1 MFHMSHVSSFV
12 LSTKCP
18 RIKLWYF
25 LAAFAASCTIS
36 GAYVVTAAP
45 IRDTPLVIAT
55 AARNAALLASSG
67 VEDVLLMPPWY
78 VNGMIDDDAMDVET
92 PEVEFR
98 AIPGAGALPSG
109 PLVAVIPKDLKN
121 DDPIGSLPGLLPVDF
136 SPTASQPTDMES
148 ISVAGAREE
157 SASQLASKADQ
168 IDIPIESAG
177 VENEQVGPR
186 QGSGIYKVAAT
197 QELSG
202 EVIDS
207 VTEHLTVDPVAI
219 AQQEITPAIGVSTP
233 KPNKDSTITQTDTL
247 TDIEMYEALAE
258 AAALQS
264 WISLDLE
271 DSSEVQGNAAAE
283 TNPDNQQSALKDQAN
298 TTVVDNLKIED
309 SEISEALKRHA
320 ALQSM
325 TGLGLEYSS
334 EIQDNDTAVT
344 HTVFEANTLKN
355 QLDHTTVVDDLEIED
370 SNISETLERDPAL
383 QSMTGS
389 GLEYSSEVQDNDTAD
404 THPVYEA
411 NTMKNQL
418 DDTTVVDD
426 LEIEDSDISETLE
439 SDPALQSMTS
449 LGLEYSSEVRDNVA
463 VATLPDNEPNTLQ
476 DEIDNTTFVDGHLKN
491 EQVEMVTP
499 PNEDAVASAILKN
512 STSEDTVRNEAE
524 SSKEIVEL
532 LPVEN
537 GQIGFDMQERVEA
550 GKSLTAVEKPVEE
563 NSEVE
568 RNSPE
573 KMSSDNGVPIG
584 AVFAP
589 GAVEESPVMAS
600 ENATENDIF
609 TNAVASPFSVSSLE
623 DSVDVPV
630 VESEHQVDN
639 SDTAPVAATVPKSPF
654 SAEQLMQLVMLVAEA
669 ESEEQKLE
677 TAPEDANRRIA
688 EETSTEFN
696 ETEKAEET
704 PSVVSE
710 TAEEENALV
719 KKMAVDESTEAK
731 EATMIVGTDGSR
743 IVSSDSAVEN
753 VVDGTDKDVPVT
765 DSAESSIVW
774 IRSDDLVPEVSL
786 PIFAPEDMNEPAA
799 HENAKPE
806 EVAAASVN
814 GAISNPAPMES
825 GHANETSAA
834 DQQMDNS
841 AEAVVVDNV
850 SKQLPQEEESAEQV
864 AGAPSR
870 QPDAPRIDETAP
882 LFDYQSMDNPH
893 AVAVAKPLGDDA
905 EQQSVPAMKTDQL
918 RHDPLYVLP
927 EVNDNSQFDAAGFSE
942 LHTPNDNNQFDV
954 AGFSELHT
962 PTIPVTLANVESQTV
977 SDRWD
982 TSLGTAHVY
991 LAESHY
997 PSDSTDVASVN
1008 SAQSHP
1014 IVSLAA
1020 FEEPRQPGSV
1030 ADTRPSDEN
1039 LNTLLSSDEGAPA
1052 DVKATAVPEENLES
1066 LPPVSFE
1073 QMAGFFVTDVQ
1084 PTPAAEPSGFLP
1096 VLPEASPDASPPFAG
1111 FSFFTPT
1118 LQGATGGPAV
1128 SLPPVTLEAP
1138 VDVISV
1144 PHSAMAGDDQL
1155 NASESVDQ
1163 IGEAPAVQPTVD
1175 ELVPSLPSVPPV
1187 NDEASS
1193 ALKHVTSMGTLKIAV
1208 CVLVAAMTV

>member
-325 TGLGLEYSS
+325 TGL
-334 EIQDNDTAVT
+334 
-344 HTVFEANTLKN
+344 
-355 QLDHTTVVDDLEIED
+355 
-370 SNISETLERDPAL
+370 
-383 QSMTGS
+383 